1 MPWNHPFIK
10 LSAHMMGM
18 LVMTPGTTP
27 NARVT
32 RALRRSPTVAK
43 YFGFDRSEIF
53 PMTNLLTPYAT
64 ESMVRTMPRSAF
76 E

>member
-1 MPWNHPFIK
+1 MK
-10 LSAHMMGM
+10 LRAHMIGM

-27 NARVT
+27 NMSVT
-32 RALRRSPTVAK
+32 SALRRSPSVAK
-43 YFGFDRSEIF
+43 YFGFERSEML

-64 ESMVRTMPRSAF
+64 DSMVRTMPRSAL